1 MKKLIKIEGMTCGH
15 CSARVEKQL
24 KKIEGVEDA
33 VVDLEAKNA
42 IVTLSTAV
50 DNETISEAV
59 DEAGYDVVD
68 MMDVS

>member
-42 IVTLSTAV
+42 IVTLSADV
-50 DNETISEAV
+50 LKEVIVEAI
-59 DEAGYDVVD
+59 DEAGYDV
-68 MMDVS
+68 MNMLDV